1 MTLPFRTIPHRN
13 KLAAIRYEYILP
25 NNQKRYGYI
34 TENKIINEKETE
46 LSNHINIILLENP
59 KKDMIYRTTKG
70 LFLNDGSLKILST
83 FKTKSNLH
91 DYTRDL
97 VFEDVYEKNN

>member
-1 MTLPFRTIPHRN
+1 M
-13 KLAAIRYEYILP
+13 
-25 NNQKRYGYI
+25 
-34 TENKIINEKETE
+34 
-46 LSNHINIILLENP
+46 ENP